1 MRRFRISRTTP
12 WRLDRDWGT
21 VMWKDSKRQESAAD
35 FSALAGAKLQ
45 RWPIVL
51 LAGVQAAVRCGTLRA
66 NP

>member
-1 MRRFRISRTTP
+1 
-12 WRLDRDWGT
+12 
-21 VMWKDSKRQESAAD
+21 MWKDAKRQEWAAD